1 MFVFKEVT
9 SRKTST
15 ILLGTTTSPTESV
28 RKSGE
33 LNYLTFKVISR
44 TRLKHYSQ
52 SLIKALKLSRI
63 A

>member
-15 ILLGTTTSPTESV
+15 ILLGTTASPTESV
-28 RKSGE
+28 RKSAE

-44 TRLKHYSQ
+44 TRL
-52 SLIKALKLSRI
+52 
-63 A
+63 